1 MDFIKEQY
9 NSLVLDLRKTFRN
22 KRDGLSHILNVICLL
37 LNALMIWKL
46 LVVFTGLKKKK
57 KKNLDPQISSLIHYD
72 QI

>member
-46 LVVFTGLKKKK
+46 LLAIF
-57 KKNLDPQISSLIHYD
+57 
-72 QI
+72 